1 MPIDSFTEA
10 VRWQVWDGGL
20 STLLGLAT
28 LAVVLQGEHDRK
40 PAHFIFVKAALPAAA
55 FLVNPITGLA
65 AIAVSALSTFKHR
78 ARDGVVRPM
87 VLLAVC
93 LVAMLTP
100 WVIRNQLVMKH
111 TILLRDNLGL
121 ELAMANYPEA
131 MLANHQSAIE
141 ERFQAIHPNGN
152 QGAQR
157 AMEASGGEVAYSEKL
172 FKSTLEWMKNNPYAV
187 ANIWMRHLSETLF
200 PQTRMFEREHELLPR
215 VRAIVASIVNFPAIL
230 SFIAAT
236 IRGDR
241 IYAYPGVFI
250 AVIIVLGLPFLPFSR
265 YCWLIYPLTACLAVD
280 FAARLF
286 GALAKSMRQAPVVT
300 RSSDV
305 DVGAVNSAEDRRNRG

>member
-187 ANIWMRHLSETLF
+187 ANIWMRHLSENSL
-200 PQTRMFEREHELLPR
+200 
-215 VRAIVASIVNFPAIL
+215 
-230 SFIAAT
+230 
-236 IRGDR
+236 
-241 IYAYPGVFI
+241 
-250 AVIIVLGLPFLPFSR
+250 
-265 YCWLIYPLTACLAVD
+265 
-280 FAARLF
+280 
-286 GALAKSMRQAPVVT
+286 
-300 RSSDV
+300 SSDPHV
-305 DVGAVNSAEDRRNRG
+305 RKRT